1 MKPLTK
7 AMLVL
12 GVGVV
17 AWSAPLIAV
26 RATDG
31 GRTTADEPQYLLTAL
46 SLGEDRSLDIRDER
60 ADQRHRVFHEAGLPL
75 QENLQ
80 PDGSRVSP
88 HDPLLPAVLAVPMV
102 VGGWVAAKLALAA
115 MAGALAAAML
125 WVAVRRFGV
134 PLAVAVLAVAT
145 YSLAAPLAV
154 YGTQVYPELPA
165 ALAVTVAIGAIAGP
179 LDRRAIVVLGAA
191 VLALPWLAVKYLPI
205 AAALVLVGAVR
216 LWARDRRA
224 LAALTVG
231 LGAGAVVY
239 LVAHQAGYGGWTAYA
254 SGDHFVAGEFGA
266 IGFQPNYAGRAH
278 RLMGLLVDR
287 GFGLAAWQP
296 AFLLAVPALAAL
308 LRHRP
313 PGWSALA
320 VPLGAGWLTATFV
333 ALSMHDWAW
342 PGRQVVVVTPC
353 LVLVVAWW
361 AGRVKAVRP
370 WLIVGAALGAL
381 TFAWLTVDGL
391 AGLRLVT
398 TFETTTNPVYRL
410 WRHALPDGLGLPA
423 GTAALRALW
432 YGLLALLA
440 VLGVRS
446 VRPARSTTGTPSP
459 QLDPDPR
466 EAQTCVLVPS

>member
-60 ADQRHRVFHEAGLPL
+60 AAERHRVFHEAGLPL

-80 PDGSRVSP
+80 SDGSRVSP
-88 HDPLLPAVLAVPMV
+88 HDPLLPALLAVPMV
-102 VGGWVAAKLALAA
+102 LGGWVAAKLALAA

-134 PLAVAVLAVAT
+134 PLWVAVLAVAT
-145 YSLAAPLAV
+145 FSLAAPLAV

-179 LDRRAIVVLGAA
+179 LDRRGVIVLGAA
-191 VLALPWLAVKYLPI
+191 VLALPWLAVKYLPV
-205 AAALVLVGAVR
+205 AVALVLVGAVR
-216 LWARDRRA
+216 LWVRDRRA
-224 LAALTVG
+224 LAALTVV

-239 LVAHQAGYGGWTAYA
+239 LVAHQAWYGGWTAYA

-266 IGFQPNYAGRAH
+266 IGFDPNYAGRAH
-278 RLMGLLVDR
+278 RLTGLLVDR

-308 LRHRP
+308 LRRRP

-320 VPLGAGWLTATFV
+320 VPLAAGWLTATFV

-353 LVLVVAWW
+353 LVLAVAWW
-361 AGRVKAVRP
+361 VGRVQAARP

-381 TFAWLTVDGL
+381 TFVWLTVDGL

-398 TFETTTNPVYRL
+398 NFETTTNPIYRL

-440 VLGVRS
+440 LLGVRS
-446 VRPARSTTGTPSP
+446 VRPVRSTTGTASP
-459 QLDPDPR
+459 EPEPDPG
-466 EAQTCVLVPS
+466 EAEKCVLVPS